1 MIKYGLVCA
10 QGHAFQSWFQSAE
23 VFDAQAGH
31 GLVLC
36 PICQSPEV
44 SKDIMAPAIARRR
57 GGEPEAAPLAQSQPA
72 AALLGERDKEIR
84 AMIRALRARIF
95 EVAEDVGPR
104 FAEEARK
111 IHEGLVPER
120 PIHGQANYEDARAL
134 IEDGVAIL
142 PVPSL
147 PEEQN

>member
-10 QGHAFQSWFQSAE
+10 QGHVFQSWFQSAA
-23 VFDAQAGH
+23 VFDAQAGR

-36 PICQSPEV
+36 PVCQSPEV
-44 SKDIMAPAIARRR
+44 SKDIMAPSIARRR
-57 GGEPEAAPLAQSQPA
+57 GREPEAPPLAQSQPA
-72 AALLGERDKEIR
+72 VALLGERDKEIR
-84 AMIRALRARIF
+84 AMIRALRAHIS

-147 PEEQN
+147 PEDQN

>member
-10 QGHAFQSWFQSAE
+10 QGHAFQSWFQSSA
-23 VFDAQAGH
+23 VFDAQAER
-31 GLVLC
+31 GLILC

-44 SKDIMAPAIARRR
+44 SKDIMAPAIAKQHGR
-57 GGEPEAAPLAQSQPA
+57 EPEAPPASQSQPA
-72 AALLGERDKEIR
+72 VALLGEREKEIR

-147 PEEQN
+147 PEDQN

>member
-10 QGHAFQSWFQSAE
+10 QGHAFQSWFQSAA
-23 VFDAQAGH
+23 VFDAQAGS

-44 SKDIMAPAIARRR
+44 SKDIMAPAIARQR
-57 GGEPEAAPLAQSQPA
+57 GREPEAAPLAQSQPA
-72 AALLGERDKEIR
+72 VALLGEREKEIR
-84 AMIRALRARIF
+84 EMVRTLRARIF

-134 IEDGVAIL
+134 
-142 PVPSL
+142 
-147 PEEQN
+147 